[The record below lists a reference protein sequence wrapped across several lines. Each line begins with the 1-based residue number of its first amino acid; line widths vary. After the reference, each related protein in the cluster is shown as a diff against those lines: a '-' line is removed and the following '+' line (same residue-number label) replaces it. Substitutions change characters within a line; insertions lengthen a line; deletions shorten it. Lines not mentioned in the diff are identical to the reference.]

1 MNKHYDYN
9 GVAFTVASLEMPTP
23 SPIANLTIHEPNI
36 RGYIG
41 FVRAKEYGYQYGLID
56 LGTGDIATRR
66 SGSGIVGIVG
76 IACDEVPLVKMVD
89 QVCAWLL
96 LQKQSMQ
103 LGGTQYLKSEQPKQ
117 SLLWASKVE
126 QAMADFV
133 TALSDA

>member
-41 FVRAKEYGYQYGLID
+41 VVRAKEYGYQYGLID
-56 LGTGDIATRR
+56 LGTGDIAKRN
-66 SGSGIVGIVG
+66 GGGGIVG
-76 IACDEVPLVKMVD
+76 IAYDGALLATMVD

-96 LQKQSMQ
+96 LKKQSMQ
-103 LGGTQYLKSEQPKQ
+103 LGGTQYRKTDQPKQ

-133 TALSDA
+133 TALPDA